1 MLKFQLKS
9 GAKVEYNLA
18 GIEQAL
24 KLYRALIYECK
35 NAGLDI
41 TIAEGNTVLDLVMKN
56 KEAILNIIGS
66 ENILECIKDCCDKVL
81 YNGQKFSM
89 DLFEEEKAR
98 QDFFPL
104 MVLVGVENVRPFFPE
119 LRTVYSVILSLVL
132 KQ

>member
-1 MLKFQLKS
+1 MLKFELKS
-9 GAKVEYNLA
+9 GARVEYNLA

-24 KLYRALIYECK
+24 KLYRGLITECK

-41 TIAEGNTVLDLVMKN
+41 TLADDTTILDIIMNN

-81 YNGQKFSM
+81 YNGQRFSM
-89 DLFEEEKAR
+89 DLFEDEKAR

-119 LRTVYSVILSLVL
+119 LHTAYSVILSLVL
-132 KQ
+132 KV

>member
-1 MLKFQLKS
+1 MLKFELKS
-9 GAKVEYNLA
+9 GARVEYNLA
-18 GIEQAL
+18 GIQQAL
-24 KLYRALIYECK
+24 RLYRGIIAECK

-41 TIAEGNTVLDLVMKN
+41 TIAEGTIVADIVMNN

-81 YNGQKFSM
+81 YNGQRFSM
-89 DLFEEEKAR
+89 ELFEDEKAR

-119 LRTVYSVILSLVL
+119 LHTAYSVILSLVL
-132 KQ
+132 KP

>member
-18 GIEQAL
+18 SIEQAL
-24 KLYRALIYECK
+24 RLYRALIYECK

-41 TIAEGNTVLDLVMKN
+41 TISDENTVADIIMKN

-66 ENILECIKDCCDKVL
+66 ENILECIKDCCENVL
-81 YNGQKFSM
+81 YNGQRFSM
-89 DLFEEEKAR
+89 ELFEKEEAR

-104 MVLVGVENVRPFFPE
+104 MVLVGVENVRPFFPS
-119 LRTVYSVILSLVL
+119 LHTVYSVILSLVL